1 MPSYSSV
8 GLRPDRLLRQAAGL
22 RRVHA
27 DPAAAVAARLE
38 RVRELEEQL
47 AQALGHEVAGL
58 DMLDVGPGQLL
69 TQLLYFARR
78 NRVVGIDTD
87 VVVTGFSPRQY
98 ATMLRRNGLQRT
110 LKTIGRK
117 ALGVDRRHRDEL
129 LGQLGLREMPAVDV
143 RIEAAEE
150 MTFADASFD
159 VVYALAVFQH
169 LARPEDVLRQMAR
182 VLRPGGV
189 LYLDFILYTSQ
200 TGAHDLRLLE
210 ARDGTV
216 PLWAHLRQHHRHE
229 VAESAYLN
237 RLRLPEWRELFDR
250 VLPGAELRGRQADA
264 ERVRAEAAELREAG
278 ELTEYDLEELCTTK
292 VAVLWSK
299 PATDQ
304 RAGGASS
311 SVSVT
316 SS

>member
-8 GLRPDRLLRQAAGL
+8 GLRPDRLLRQASEL
-22 RRVHA
+22 RRVHS
-27 DPAAAVAARLE
+27 DPVAAVAARLE
-38 RVRELEEQL
+38 RVRELDEQL
-47 AQALGHEVAGL
+47 ARALGHEVGGL

-98 ATMLRRNGLQRT
+98 ATMLRRNGLQRM
-110 LKTIGRK
+110 LKTTGRK
-117 ALGVDRRHRDEL
+117 ALGVDRRHRQEL
-129 LGQLGLREMPAVDV
+129 LRQLGLDKMPAVDV
-143 RIEAAEE
+143 RVQRAEE

-169 LARPEDVLRQMAR
+169 LARPEDVLRQMVR

-189 LYLDFILYTSQ
+189 LYLDFILYTSK

-210 ARDGTV
+210 AGDGAL
-216 PLWAHLRQHHRHE
+216 PPWAHLRPEHRHE

-237 RLRLPEWRELFDR
+237 RLRLPEWRELFER
-250 VLPGAELRGRQADA
+250 VIPGAELSGRQAEA
-264 ERVRAEAAELREAG
+264 ARVRAEAEELRHAG

-292 VAVLWSK
+292 VALLWSK
-299 PATDQ
+299 PASSQST
-304 RAGGASS
+304 GGASS
-311 SVSVT
+311 SLTVT